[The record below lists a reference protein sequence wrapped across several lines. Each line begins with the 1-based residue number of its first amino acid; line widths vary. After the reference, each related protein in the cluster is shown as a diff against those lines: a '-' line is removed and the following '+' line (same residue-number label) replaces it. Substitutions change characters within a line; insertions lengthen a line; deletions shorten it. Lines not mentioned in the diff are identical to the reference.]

1 MKMLIGMICT
11 LMTLNL
17 YAHTETQEKSKL
29 NFFPSELGFAEQV
42 PTGFLKV
49 VGGNLS
55 GFPKSGV
62 ERQKVL
68 DSFSIIEAVINSN
81 EFKERVINF
90 KSSDGK
96 RSYSS
101 NRGMSNE
108 QVYEYLMRGQ
118 ELVGGENNLGEMNF
132 DVRRYY
138 RGWSKVIGYTSP
150 GKSNTISVN
159 GRFYSRYSITQIS
172 SNLVHEWIHLNGFL
186 HDSAKDHDSVPY
198 AIGYIAEELAE
209 KYLSQ
214 GHLD

>member
-1 MKMLIGMICT
+1 MKMLIGALCT
-11 LMTLNL
+11 VLSINL
-17 YAHTETQEKSKL
+17 YAHTEMSEKATL
-29 NFFPSELGFAEQV
+29 RFFPSSLGHAEKV

-49 VGGNLS
+49 VGGTLS
-55 GFPKSGV
+55 GFPKDSKEKV
-62 ERQKVL
+62 KVL
-68 DSFSIIEAVINSN
+68 DSYSIIEAVMNSN

-90 KSSDGK
+90 KSSIGT

-108 QVYEYLMRGQ
+108 QVYEFLMQGK
-118 ELVGGENNLGEMNF
+118 ELVGGENTLGEMNF
-132 DVRRYY
+132 DVNRYY
-138 RGWSKVIGYTSP
+138 RGWSKVIGYTTP

-159 GRFYSRYSITQIS
+159 GRFYSRYSLTQIT

-209 KYLSQ
+209 KYLAQ
-214 GHLD
+214 GFLD

>member
-1 MKMLIGMICT
+1 MKMLIGIIAT
-11 LMTLNL
+11 LVSFTL
-17 YAHTETQEKSKL
+17 YAHTETLEKTKL
-29 NFFPSELGFAEQV
+29 NFFPTELGFADQV

-49 VGGNLS
+49 MGGNLS
-55 GFPKSGV
+55 GFPKSGK
-62 ERQKVL
+62 EKQKVL
-68 DSFSIIEAVINSN
+68 DSYTVIEAVMNST

-101 NRGMSNE
+101 NRGMTNE
-108 QVYEYLMRGQ
+108 QVYEFLMQGR
-118 ELVGGENNLGEMNF
+118 ELVGGDNNLGEMNF

-159 GRFYSRYSITQIS
+159 GRFYSRYSISQIS

-198 AIGYIAEELAE
+198 AVGYIAEELAE

-214 GHLD
+214 GFLD